1 MEKYIIL
8 HNQNQNSFFEK
19 KSMNWEM
26 RFKRAEFRE
35 QTRPIIT
42 RK

>member
-1 MEKYIIL
+1 MEKYVNL
-8 HNQNQNSFFEK
+8 HNQNKIHSSREINE
-19 KSMNWEM
+19 WEM

>member
-1 MEKYIIL
+1 MEKYVIL

-19 KSMNWEM
+19 KSMNWEI